1 MLSKTS
7 HSNEEKKI
15 FVNAIHDLLKLTPIN
30 KNVNRH
36 DIKISEG
43 IISNIEIK
51 NLLIKYFEVTKY
63 NQEAQTKFGVSL
75 QNIFIENIMPYI
87 KLYPES
93 TASDNYDLKKLKR
106 DYRIR
111 NSFDISILYRNV
123 AFEQLNAQR
132 NMAIEL
138 LNKISLEL

>member
-1 MLSKTS
+1 M
-7 HSNEEKKI
+7 
-15 FVNAIHDLLKLTPIN
+15 
-30 KNVNRH
+30 
-36 DIKISEG
+36 
-43 IISNIEIK
+43 
-51 NLLIKYFEVTKY
+51 IKYFEVTKY

-87 KLYPES
+87 KLYPKS
-93 TASDNYDLKKLKR
+93 TASDNYDLKKFKK

-111 NSFDISILYRNV
+111 NSFEMSILYRNV

-138 LNKISLEL
+138 LNKIGLEL